1 MSIRHRAGGYQVR
14 LMIDGRQYAAT
25 LPTREEARDWE
36 RLVRARAVTGMLPR
50 RTTVRDYAAHW
61 ILGYDT
67 APTNT
72 RVFHEVNLAHIVE
85 ALGSTRVSE
94 VTPSD
99 ITRLINQLI
108 TRRSAALADRVYRT
122 TSALFSSAAADGLC
136 PNGSPVRS
144 KKHRPRRQRDHQ
156 PVLERHHARQV
167 LAALTGWQRDT
178 ALVQL
183 SLGARFG
190 EIAGLTRHDVDL
202 AAGVLHIRRR
212 YSAHSNTIRSTKNHR
227 RRTLELP
234 RLLTPTLERRIAAVA
249 SQIDPDGPWLAAHLA
264 DPRGLPLRGIH
275 PGTEPGG
282 DLAPRRRPA
291 RRSRCPTLQAATQSV
306 GNLSTAAHQPTPP
319 PTQQRRSPV
328 NHGPIPAAGM
338 RCSSVTRRM
347 LHAGPGDISSAMDHP
362 SDSGAGATRWLVP
375 VCCCSPVRGQ
385 AWATARHTHRRRAGR
400 RSGPSRSRRP

>member
-1 MSIRHRAGGYQVR
+1 MSIRHRAGGYQAR

-36 RLVRARAVTGMLPR
+36 RLIRARAVTGMLPR

-67 APTNT
+67 APANT

-85 ALGSTRVSE
+85 ALGSTRVGE

-212 YSAHSNTIRSTKNHR
+212 FSAHSNTVRSTKNHR
-227 RRTLELP
+227 HRTLELP
-234 RLLTPTLERRIAAVA
+234 QLLTPTLERRIAALGPTPELPA
-249 SQIDPDGPWLAAHLA
+249 LEDRELDARPFDGLWLLQTSTGRPPSLTAYNRALA
-264 DPRGLPLRGIH
+264 K
-275 PGTEPGG
+275 
-282 DLAPRRRPA
+282 A
-291 RRSRCPTLQAATQSV
+291 CAATSSPKVSSHGLRHTYVSWMIDEGYSADKIAFWIGDTPQTV
-306 GNLSTAAHQPTPP
+306 RLVYAHMLEA
-319 PTQQRRSPV
+319 SSA
-328 NHGPIPAAGM
+328 PAA
-338 RCSSVTRRM
+338 
-347 LHAGPGDISSAMDHP
+347 AAMDAALGGF
-362 SDSGAGATRWLVP
+362 DEA
-375 VCCCSPVRGQ
+375 
-385 AWATARHTHRRRAGR
+385 
-400 RSGPSRSRRP
+400 